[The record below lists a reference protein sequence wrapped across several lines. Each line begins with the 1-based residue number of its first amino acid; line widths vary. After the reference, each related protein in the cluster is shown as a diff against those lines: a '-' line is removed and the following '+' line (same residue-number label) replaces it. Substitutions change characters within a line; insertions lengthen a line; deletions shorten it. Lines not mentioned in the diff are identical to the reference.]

1 MNARIESPESLVAWR
16 RESCGN
22 GPVSV
27 VTGTFDLFQPG
38 NLFAIR
44 KAVSLGFP
52 VVVVVEPDDMAAA
65 HCRPGHPQN
74 RLETRI
80 EMVSHLRGVAAVTS
94 VTPGQAG
101 DFFGGLGEFIRVT
114 VETPRAEGPYS
125 RILAGRAARVVS
137 IEPVAGCFTEDVLHA
152 MEQHK
157 TPVTLPA
164 GWDGAPA
171 PEPSVTKGAGARV
184 TVNGCFDILHVG
196 HLRFL
201 EEARTMGDSLTVL
214 INSDASVARYKGV
227 TRPVFPE
234 RFRTAALRALR
245 SVDEVVV
252 FQGDNPLA
260 ELQGLRPAIHVK
272 GGSYE
277 PDRVRQEQ
285 ELVESWGGKLVC
297 TPMVDGFSTTNFIK
311 KALKSKIRKS

>member
-1 MNARIESPESLVAWR
+1 MSAILSSPEFLIAWR

-22 GPVSV
+22 RPVSL

-38 NLFAIR
+38 NLFALR
-44 KAVSLGFP
+44 KAIALGFP
-52 VVVVVEPDDMAAA
+52 VVVVVEPDDVAAA

-74 RLETRI
+74 RLETRV

-94 VTPGQAG
+94 VAPELAG
-101 DFFGGLGEFIRVT
+101 GFFGGLGEFIHVT
-114 VETPRAEGPYS
+114 AETQRAVAPYG
-125 RILAGRAARVVS
+125 RIAADRAARVES
-137 IEPVAGCFTEDVLHA
+137 IESLTGCFTEDVLHA
-152 MEQHK
+152 VEQHK
-157 TPVTLPA
+157 TPITLPA
-164 GWDGAPA
+164 GWDRAPV
-171 PEPSVTKGAGARV
+171 PEPPATKGAGARV

-201 EEARTMGDSLTVL
+201 EEARAMGDSLTVL

-234 RFRTAALRALR
+234 SFRTAALKALG

-260 ELQGLRPAIHVK
+260 ELKGLRPAIHVK

-277 PDRVRQEQ
+277 PERVRQER
-285 ELVESWGGKLVC
+285 ELVGSWGGKLVC
-297 TPMVDGFSTTNFIK
+297 TPMVDGFSTTNFIN
-311 KALKSKIRKS
+311 KAMESRVPCK